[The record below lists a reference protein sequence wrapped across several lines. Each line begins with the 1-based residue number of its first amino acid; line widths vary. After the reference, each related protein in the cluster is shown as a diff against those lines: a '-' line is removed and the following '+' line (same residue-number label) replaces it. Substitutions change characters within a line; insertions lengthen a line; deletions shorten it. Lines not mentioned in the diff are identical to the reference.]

1 MLKKLKQML
10 GLLKEDES
18 MDDKL
23 SWILDST
30 QARLK
35 VLLGGMEPGDDL
47 EYIIIEVSI
56 ARYNRIG
63 SEGLSTHTVEGESQN
78 FQESDSAPTW
88 MTYGHT
94 KKHRIRMRQK
104 EGFSGYEIRYTSL
117 FPENYSRGV

>member
-47 EYIIIEVSI
+47 EYIII
-56 ARYNRIG
+56 
-63 SEGLSTHTVEGESQN
+63 
-78 FQESDSAPTW
+78 
-88 MTYGHT
+88 
-94 KKHRIRMRQK
+94 
-104 EGFSGYEIRYTSL
+104 
-117 FPENYSRGV
+117 